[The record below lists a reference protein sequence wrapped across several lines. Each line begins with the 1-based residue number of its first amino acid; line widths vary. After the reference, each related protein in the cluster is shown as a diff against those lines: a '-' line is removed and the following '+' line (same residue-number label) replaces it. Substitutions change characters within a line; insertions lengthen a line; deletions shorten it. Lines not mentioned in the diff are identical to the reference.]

1 MRIFR
6 WLWRGPRL
14 TDTHPTFL
22 QSQQGRDYSLPFA
35 ISPAGSELGPLR
47 TRNRTQH
54 MSTATTETQQPTS
67 NVPTAMRAAE
77 SLSPSRQSTSNL
89 RVSEITA
96 LPTPQE
102 MIAELP
108 LDARTAD
115 VVERGRDE
123 VRAVMD
129 GVDDRLLVFVGPCS
143 IHDPKAGLEYA
154 RRLVSQ
160 AEKHKEDLLIVMR
173 AYFEKPRTTV
183 GWKGLI
189 NDPRLDGTHD
199 IATGLREARRFLQ
212 QVTALG
218 LPAATEFLEPISPQY
233 MADLVSWGAIGA
245 RTTESQIHR
254 QLASG
259 LSMPIGFKNGTD
271 GDLQVAVDACGAAA
285 AQAFLGIDGEGR
297 AALVATAGNPDTHV
311 ILRGGRK
318 GPNYS
323 SADVEAA
330 SSKLAGKQLNPRL
343 IVDAS
348 HANSGKSHHR
358 QAEVALEIGAQLEDG
373 GVSAQAIAGVML
385 ESFLVG
391 GAQDLNVVEHAAG
404 RSELVYG
411 QSVTDVCMEWDVSV
425 SVLDQLA
432 GSARK
437 RRAAN
442 EGAK

>member
-1 MRIFR
+1 
-6 WLWRGPRL
+6 
-14 TDTHPTFL
+14 
-22 QSQQGRDYSLPFA
+22 
-35 ISPAGSELGPLR
+35 
-47 TRNRTQH
+47 
-54 MSTATTETQQPTS
+54 MSTATAPA
-67 NVPTAMRAAE
+67 VITAGNSRRE
-77 SLSPSRQSTSNL
+77 STAKSTSNL
-89 RVSEITA
+89 RVSEFTS

-102 MIAELP
+102 LITELP
-108 LDARTAD
+108 LDARAAG

-123 VRAVMD
+123 VRAIMD
-129 GVDDRLLVFVGPCS
+129 GVDDRLLVIVGPCS
-143 IHDPKAGLEYA
+143 IHDPEAGLEYA

-173 AYFEKPRTTV
+173 TYFEKPRTTV

-189 NDPRLDGTHD
+189 NDPRLDGSHD
-199 IATGLREARRFLQ
+199 MVTGLRTARHFLQ

-218 LPAATEFLEPISPQY
+218 LPTATEFLEPISPQY
-233 MADLVSWGAIGA
+233 MADLISWGAIGA

-271 GDLQVAVDACGAAA
+271 GDLQVAIDACGAAAA
-285 AQAFLGIDGEGR
+285 AQAFLGIDGDGR

-323 SADVEAA
+323 AADVESA
-330 SSKLAGKQLNPRL
+330 SAKLAGKQLNPRL

-358 QAEVALEIGAQLEDG
+358 QAEVALEVGAQLEDG
-373 GVSAQAIAGVML
+373 GASAHAIAGVML

-391 GAQDLNVVEHAAG
+391 GAQNLDVAEHAAG
-404 RSELVYG
+404 RLELVYG
-411 QSVTDVCMEWDVSV
+411 QSVTDACMDWDVSV
-425 SVLDQLA
+425 PVLDQLA
-432 GSARK
+432 ASARK
-437 RRAAN
+437 RRT
-442 EGAK
+442 AK

>member
-1 MRIFR
+1 
-6 WLWRGPRL
+6 
-14 TDTHPTFL
+14 
-22 QSQQGRDYSLPFA
+22 
-35 ISPAGSELGPLR
+35 
-47 TRNRTQH
+47 
-54 MSTATTETQQPTS
+54 MSTATAPATTTAGISATES
-67 NVPTAMRAAE
+67 AA
-77 SLSPSRQSTSNL
+77 RSTSNL
-89 RVSEITA
+89 RVSEFTA

-102 MIAELP
+102 LIAELP
-108 LDARTAD
+108 LDARVAD

-123 VRAVMD
+123 VRAIMD
-129 GVDDRLLVFVGPCS
+129 GVDDRLLVIVGPCS

-160 AEKHKEDLLIVMR
+160 AEKHREDLLIVMR
-173 AYFEKPRTTV
+173 TYFEKPRTTV

-189 NDPRLDGTHD
+189 NDPRLDGSHD
-199 IATGLREARRFLQ
+199 MVTGLRTARHFLQ

-218 LPAATEFLEPISPQY
+218 LPTATEFLEPISPQY
-233 MADLVSWGAIGA
+233 MADLISWGAIGA

-271 GDLQVAVDACGAAA
+271 GDLQVAIDACGAAAA
-285 AQAFLGIDGEGR
+285 AQAFLGIDGDGR
-297 AALVATAGNPDTHV
+297 AALVSTAGNPDTHV

-323 SADVEAA
+323 AADVGAA
-330 SSKLAGKQLNPRL
+330 SAKLAGKQLNPRL

-373 GVSAQAIAGVML
+373 GTSAQAIAGVML

-391 GAQDLNVVEHAAG
+391 GAQNLDVAEHAAG
-404 RSELVYG
+404 RAELVYG
-411 QSVTDVCMEWDVSV
+411 QSVTDACMEWDVSV
-425 SVLDQLA
+425 SVLGQLA
-432 GSARK
+432 ASARK
-437 RRAAN
+437 RR
-442 EGAK
+442 EAK

>member
-1 MRIFR
+1 
-6 WLWRGPRL
+6 
-14 TDTHPTFL
+14 
-22 QSQQGRDYSLPFA
+22 
-35 ISPAGSELGPLR
+35 
-47 TRNRTQH
+47 
-54 MSTATTETQQPTS
+54 MSTAAATEARHSATGQSTS
-67 NVPTAMRAAE
+67 SQST
-77 SLSPSRQSTSNL
+77 SSQSTSNL
-89 RVSEITA
+89 RVSQFTP
-96 LPTPQE
+96 LPTPQG

-108 LDARTAD
+108 LEARAAD
-115 VVERGRDE
+115 VVERGRDQ
-123 VRAVMD
+123 VRAIMD
-129 GVDDRLLVFVGPCS
+129 GVDDRLLVIVGPCS

-189 NDPRLDGTHD
+189 NDPHLDGSHN
-199 IATGLREARRFLQ
+199 IAAGLRAARRFLQ
-212 QVTALG
+212 EVTSLG

-271 GDLQVAVDACGAAA
+271 GDLQVAVDACSAAGA

-323 SADVEAA
+323 AADVEAA
-330 SSKLAGKQLNPRL
+330 SASLAVKGLNPRL

-358 QAEVALEIGAQLEDG
+358 QAEVAFEIGAQLENSG
-373 GVSAQAIAGVML
+373 AAAGAIAGVML
-385 ESFLVG
+385 ESFLIG
-391 GAQDLNVVEHAAG
+391 GAQSLDVAKHALGAD
-404 RSELVYG
+404 ELVYG
-411 QSVTDVCMEWDVSV
+411 QSVTDACMEWDVTA
-425 SVLDQLA
+425 SVLDQLSA
-432 GSARK
+432 SARK
-437 RRAAN
+437 RREALPA
-442 EGAK
+442 

>member
-1 MRIFR
+1 M
-6 WLWRGPRL
+6 
-14 TDTHPTFL
+14 
-22 QSQQGRDYSLPFA
+22 
-35 ISPAGSELGPLR
+35 
-47 TRNRTQH
+47 
-54 MSTATTETQQPTS
+54 TS
-67 NVPTAMRAAE
+67 IAAESAE
-77 SLSPSRQSTSNL
+77 SLSAPDAAQPSTSNL
-89 RVSEITA
+89 RVARFEP
-96 LPTPQE
+96 LPAPQDL
-102 MIAELP
+102 IAELP
-108 LDARTAD
+108 LDARSAA
-115 VVERGRDE
+115 VVDRGRDQ
-123 VRAVMD
+123 VRAIMD
-129 GVDDRLLVFVGPCS
+129 GVDDRLLVIVGPCS

-173 AYFEKPRTTV
+173 TYFEKPRTTV

-189 NDPRLDGTHD
+189 NDPHLDGSHD
-199 IATGLREARRFLQ
+199 IAAGLRAARGFLK

-218 LPAATEFLEPISPQY
+218 LPTATEFLEPISPQY

-271 GDLQVAVDACGAAA
+271 GDLQVAIDACGASAA
-285 AQAFLGIDGEGR
+285 EQAFLGIDDDGR

-323 SADVEAA
+323 AADVAAA
-330 SSKLAGKQLNPRL
+330 SSKLAAKGLNPRL

-358 QAEVALEIGAQLEDG
+358 QAEVALEIGAQLETG
-373 GVSAQAIAGVML
+373 SSSPVAGVML

-391 GAQDLNVVEHAAG
+391 GAQNLDTAKQLAG
-404 RSELVYG
+404 EQELVYG
-411 QSVTDVCMEWDVSV
+411 QSVTDACMEWDVTA
-425 SVLDQLA
+425 SVLEQLA
-432 GSARK
+432 ASARK
-437 RRAAN
+437 RRVAAG
-442 EGAK
+442 E

>member
-1 MRIFR
+1 
-6 WLWRGPRL
+6 
-14 TDTHPTFL
+14 
-22 QSQQGRDYSLPFA
+22 
-35 ISPAGSELGPLR
+35 
-47 TRNRTQH
+47 
-54 MSTATTETQQPTS
+54 MSTATAATSTEPS
-67 NVPTAMRAAE
+67 LRAAAQAGT
-77 SLSPSRQSTSNL
+77 PAAKSTSNL
-89 RVSEITA
+89 RVSEFTA

-102 MIAELP
+102 LIAELP
-108 LDARTAD
+108 LDARVTD

-123 VRAVMD
+123 VRAIMD
-129 GVDDRLLVFVGPCS
+129 GVDDRLLVIVGPCS

-173 AYFEKPRTTV
+173 TYFEKPRTTV

-189 NDPRLDGTHD
+189 NDPRLDGSHD
-199 IATGLREARRFLQ
+199 MVTGLRTARQFLQ

-218 LPAATEFLEPISPQY
+218 LPTATEFLEPISPQY
-233 MADLVSWGAIGA
+233 MADLISWGAIGA

-271 GDLQVAVDACGAAA
+271 GDLQVAIDACGAAAA
-285 AQAFLGIDGEGR
+285 AQAFLGIDGDGR

-323 SADVEAA
+323 AADVESA
-330 SSKLAGKQLNPRL
+330 SDKLAGKGLNPRL

-373 GVSAQAIAGVML
+373 GPSADAIAGVML

-391 GAQDLNVVEHAAG
+391 GAQNLDVNEHAAG

-411 QSVTDVCMEWDVSV
+411 QSVTDACMEWDVSV

-432 GSARK
+432 SSARK
-437 RRAAN
+437 RRT
-442 EGAK
+442 GK